1 MKRKTQVLLLF
12 LLGGAALFLFVATH
26 PFCVEHFGAT
36 SPGTMVQLQT
46 SHVPT
51 EQDVDYF
58 NFVLPKIVRKDIT
71 DMTGDDPGELRPA
84 GIPLGGAYV
93 LAG

>member
-1 MKRKTQVLLLF
+1 MKRKTQVLLF
-12 LLGGAALFLFVATH
+12 VLLGGAVLFLFVATH
-26 PFCVEHFGAT
+26 PLYVENFGAT

-51 EQDVDYF
+51 QADADYF

-71 DMTGDDPGELRPA
+71 NMTGEDPGDLRPT

>member
-1 MKRKTQVLLLF
+1 MKRNTQVLLFF
-12 LLGGAALFLFVATH
+12 LVGGVILFLFLATH
-26 PFCVEHFGAT
+26 PLCVEHFGAT

-51 EQDVDYF
+51 QQDADYF

-71 DMTGDDPGELRPA
+71 NMTGEDPGELRPE
-84 GIPLGGAYV
+84 GVPLGGAHV

>member
-1 MKRKTQVLLLF
+1 MKRNTQVLLFF
-12 LLGGAALFLFVATH
+12 LLGGIILFLFVATH
-26 PFCVEHFGAT
+26 PLCVEHFGAT

-51 EQDVDYF
+51 QRDADYF
-58 NFVLPKIVRKDIT
+58 NFVLPKIVRKEIT
-71 DMTGDDPGELRPA
+71 NMTGEDPGEIRSSE
-84 GIPLGGAYV
+84 IPLGGVYV

>member
-1 MKRKTQVLLLF
+1 
-12 LLGGAALFLFVATH
+12 
-26 PFCVEHFGAT
+26 
-36 SPGTMVQLQT
+36 MVQLQT

-51 EQDVDYF
+51 QRDVDYF

-71 DMTGDDPGELRPA
+71 DMTGGDPGELRPA